1 MADAVNRPI
10 NLHGSFHPSFDPSMQ
25 GRGRGFETGAKK
37 IAPIGTR
44 RLFCYDPAMPVV
56 INDNPKAPAHRE
68 GA

>member
-1 MADAVNRPI
+1 
-10 NLHGSFHPSFDPSMQ
+10 MQ
-25 GRGRGFETGAKK
+25 AGDLGFETGGKK
-37 IAPIGTR
+37 IAAIGTR